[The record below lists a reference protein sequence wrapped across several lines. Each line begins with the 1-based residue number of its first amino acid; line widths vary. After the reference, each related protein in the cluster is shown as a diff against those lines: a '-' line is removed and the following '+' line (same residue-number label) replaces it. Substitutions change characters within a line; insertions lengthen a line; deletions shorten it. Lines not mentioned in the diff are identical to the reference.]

1 MDIFFVVGLT
11 PLISVVSGYFLSFQ
25 VVMGTPLP
33 VWSSQEVFL
42 SLLGESQGL
51 VYLPGHSEGLYVRM
65 TGPTRL
71 ARIPLLF

>member
-11 PLISVVSGYFLSFQ
+11 PRIPVVSGYFLSFQ
-25 VVMGTPLP
+25 VVIGTPLP

-51 VYLPGHSEGLYVRM
+51 VYFPGCSEGLCVHM

-71 ARIPLLF
+71 ALIHLLF